1 MSKKS
6 LIACLV
12 ILAMMIA
19 GIGVALYVLYSG
31 TGNAQKSAAVKVGD
45 QSKYLLLPAV
55 PSDAVMLCCFSDA
68 QEGLNRIYG
77 GTDFHASLK
86 ESKAKLGKMTVSLH
100 FSGKLA
106 SLYIFDAGKA
116 ANQPSAEAELIM
128 ETARGCGMYA
138 EYQDCSTTGS
148 KFPIADRAIV
158 IVSKSENLVKSSLRH
173 LQKAV
178 SIIDAPGFAEASVCA
193 SSSNAIFMPNAVAS
207 KIMSSVLTS
216 EYNHWMRFAS
226 KLSDWTALDLNMSGN
241 ETAFS
246 GSLVSDGDLSFFAS
260 LFERTG
266 ASSSKLSA
274 VLPSNTLS
282 AATLPLKDVAKHI
295 SEYQTFLD
303 ARQALQA
310 NKAANDNLE
319 KATGIAPMTFFT
331 RLDAKEAATAAI
343 MIDGNVERVNLVR
356 VAKPDTLKN
365 CIEKAYPYNYSTFA
379 SAVFGN
385 LFKLP
390 NESSFAYING
400 WIVSGSETAVEAYAS
415 GKVLTYTLKEHMVNA
430 GLKDMFS
437 EEAASFMAYQSVSE
451 NAAVLSKTYKAPVL
465 NIILD
470 QARGADYSGF
480 FLTAG
485 QNKFPYAVSLSMF
498 RKEVKK
504 SKPIAPTNITVTVPT
519 GPFKVK
525 NSGTGKMN
533 IFYQQENLYLCL
545 QEENGKGLWGVPF
558 PEPICG
564 TAQTIDYYAN
574 GKLQILFGAGTKIHL
589 IDRLGRFVK
598 GFPVDLKKEIL
609 IGPDVYDFNGTRRYN
624 VMVLHKDN
632 TIEMYNLKGQKPE
645 SWKGISAP
653 EIVRGLPERI
663 IVAGNTY
670 WVVRTSVQTLIYPFG
685 GGEPVTQFT
694 GDQMALPDSEVKVID
709 GSAIELSCYDGKS
722 RSVKLK

>member
-1 MSKKS
+1 MSKRS
-6 LIACLV
+6 LITCLV
-12 ILAMMIA
+12 VLAIMIV
-19 GIGVALYVLYSG
+19 GIGVALSFLYSG
-31 TGNAQKSAAVKVGD
+31 TGAAQKTAAVKVD
-45 QSKYLLLPAV
+45 QSKYILFPAV
-55 PSDAVMLCCFSDA
+55 PSDAVMLCCFADA
-68 QEGLNRIYG
+68 HDGLNRIYG
-77 GTDFHASLK
+77 GSDFHTSLK
-86 ESKAKLGKMTVSLH
+86 ESKARLGRMTVSLH
-100 FSGKLA
+100 FSGKL
-106 SLYIFDAGKA
+106 SPLYIFDAGKA
-116 ANQPSAEAELIM
+116 SAQPSAEAELIM
-128 ETARGCGMYA
+128 EKARACGMHA

-148 KFPIADRAIV
+148 KFSIADRSII

-173 LQKAV
+173 LQKGV
-178 SIIDAPGFAEASVCA
+178 SIIEAHGFAEASACA
-193 SSSNAIFMPNAVAS
+193 STANAIFVPNGVAS
-207 KIMSSVLTS
+207 KIMSSVFTGDC
-216 EYNHWMRFAS
+216 NHWMRFAS
-226 KLSDWTALDLNMSGN
+226 KLSDWTVLDLNMSGS
-241 ETAFS
+241 EVAFS
-246 GSLVSDGDLSFFAS
+246 GSMVADGDLSFFAN

-266 ASSSKLSA
+266 AASSKLSA

-303 ARQALQA
+303 ARQAFQA
-310 NKAANDNLE
+310 NKILNDNLE

-331 RLDAKEAATAAI
+331 RLDTKEVATAAI
-343 MIDGNVERVNLVR
+343 MVDGNVERVNLVR
-356 VAKPDTLKN
+356 TAKPDTLKN
-365 CIEKAYPYNYSTFA
+365 CVEKAYPYDYSTFA

-385 LFKLP
+385 MFKLP
-390 NESSFAYING
+390 DESSFAYVNG
-400 WIVSGSETAVEAYAS
+400 WIVSGSEAAVAAYAS
-415 GKVLTYTLKEHMVNA
+415 GNMLTYTLKEHMVNA

-437 EEAASFMAYQSVSE
+437 EESASFMAYQSLSE
-451 NAAVLSKTYKAPVL
+451 NTAVLSKTYKAPVL

-470 QARGADYSGF
+470 QVRGADYSGF

-504 SKPIAPTNITVTVPT
+504 SKPVAAPKNITVDVPV
-519 GPFKVK
+519 GPFKVR

-533 IFYQQENLYLCL
+533 LFYQQENMYLCL
-545 QEENGKGLWGVPF
+545 KEESGKGLWGVPF
-558 PEPICG
+558 TEPICG

-598 GFPVDLKKEIL
+598 GFPIDLKKEIL

-653 EIVRGLPERI
+653 EIVRALPERI

-670 WVVRTSVQTLIYPFG
+670 WVVRTSVQTLIYPFA
-685 GGEPVTQFT
+685 GGEPVTKFT
-694 GDQMALPDSEVKVID
+694 GDQMALPDSEVKVVD
-709 GSAIELSCYDGKS
+709 GSAIELKCYDGKS